1 MSKFN
6 TIGIDLAKQIF
17 QVHINDANGKKLSSK
32 KLKRSQLLDYI
43 RQQPNA
49 LVANSSSECEVTG
62 AVGFTGDT

>member
-17 QVHINDANGKKLSSK
+17 QVHINDANGKKLISK

-43 RQQPNA
+43 RQQP
-49 LVANSSSECEVTG
+49 
-62 AVGFTGDT
+62 